1 MEGGARLPIGDLHF
15 DAGQYRSEVERASK
29 DRSWESPAR
38 HVAQLVRVALR
49 ASETTLAG
57 LGFRFNGASPHWQHA
72 GHYVVTVTDLYGRA
86 QLGVLLE
93 SSAASPEARTAE
105 VVASLLR
112 GPDHWNVIFRSA
124 LADIYGSG
132 DVADQ

>member
-1 MEGGARLPIGDLHF
+1 MRFRVEHPHRAHVVQD
-15 DAGQYRSEVERASK
+15 EVHRELS
-29 DRSWESPAR
+29 
-38 HVAQLVRVALR
+38 HTLR
-49 ASETTLAG
+49 DQILAG

-112 GPDHWNVIFRSA
+112 GTDHWNVIFRSV